1 MKNLYMGVIVP
12 LTILLPIF
20 IALLRFRYL
29 TNAAKAL
36 LVYLCTNALVSIVI
50 KYTANHKINNLPIF
64 HLYTLIELV
73 LLAEFFKKLI
83 GFKKIITIIQFS
95 FLIACVVNAIFFQSI
110 FTFNTYTRPLEAFIV
125 MLFAVNYFAKIFT
138 DTSKIKLSEMP
149 SFWFNTGLFL
159 YFSGAFMLFIFSNF
173 VLKVSQQ
180 SFNIIWNTHATFVLI
195 MYLLFTIGFIKCK
208 K

>member
-1 MKNLYMGVIVP
+1 MGVIVP

-20 IALLRFRYL
+20 IAFLRFKYL
-29 TNAAKAL
+29 TDAAKAL

-50 KYTANHKINNLPIF
+50 KYTATHKINNLPIF
-64 HLYTLIELV
+64 HLYTLIELI
-73 LLAEFFKKLI
+73 LLAEVYKKLI
-83 GFKKIITIIQFS
+83 GFKKTITIVQFL
-95 FLIACVVNAIFFQSI
+95 FLVACVVNAIFFQSI

-149 SFWFNTGLFL
+149 GFWFNTGLFL

-173 VLKVSQQ
+173 LLSPSVSQK
-180 SFNIIWNTHATFVLI
+180 SFYIVWNTHATFVLI

>member
-1 MKNLYMGVIVP
+1 MGVIVP

-20 IALLRFRYL
+20 IAFLRFKYL

-36 LVYLCTNALVSIVI
+36 LVYLCTNAAVSIVI

-64 HLYTLIELV
+64 HLYTLIELI

-83 GFKKIITIIQFS
+83 GFKTIITVIQFS
-95 FLIACVVNAIFFQSI
+95 FLIACVVNALFFQSI
-110 FTFNTYTRPLEAFIV
+110 FTFNTYTRPLEAFII

-138 DTSKIKLSEMP
+138 DTSKIRLSEMP
-149 SFWFNTGLFL
+149 GFWFNTGLFL

-173 VLKVSQQ
+173 LLTVSKQ
-180 SFNIIWNTHATFVLI
+180 SFNIVWNTHATFVLI